1 MIHRESNHV
10 SVWDLQPPP
19 SPAPQRLL
27 HLELAPFL
35 ACSLTGWFGAVVANP
50 PSGLMSDLSRPR
62 GFCVKDKP
70 FSTWG
75 AVGWNNYLVVL
86 GTGMGLC
93 WIFRFG
99 KDLLCNSAWPFCSHQ
114 QPKLRLALAR
124 SSSVW
129 AHFMFSLGFFPSGF
143 YSFLRIVLKN
153 PCPPS
158 I

>member
-1 MIHRESNHV
+1 MCETFN
-10 SVWDLQPPP
+10 LPP

-27 HLELAPFL
+27 CLELAPFL
-35 ACSLTGWFGAVVANP
+35 ACSLTGWFGAGV
-50 PSGLMSDLSRPR
+50 GLWWQIHLQVWCQTFHCHA
-62 GFCVKDKP
+62 GCVKDKP

-86 GTGMGLC
+86 GTRMGLC
-93 WIFRFG
+93 CIFRFG
-99 KDLLCNSAWPFCSHQ
+99 KDLLYNSAWPFCSHQ
-114 QPKLRLALAR
+114 QPKLCLAFAR

-129 AHFMFSLGFFPSGF
+129 AHFMVSLGFPSGF